1 MAGRPKTPKSLKII
15 QGTFRKD
22 QDHNE
27 IEVTSGIPACPSW
40 INGSGKK
47 YWSEIAPI
55 LEENNLLSVCDLSTF
70 SLHCDSMGL
79 FVEIAERIESVDELI
94 TVTPQGFEVQGVLI
108 QIRNKLWDQ
117 VLKSGA
123 AFGHSP
129 QARSSIK
136 AEPKADK
143 KANKFDDI

>member
-1 MAGRPKTPKSLKII
+1 MARPRKPTALKIVTGTNRPDRNEPEI
-15 QGTFRKD
+15 Q
-22 QDHNE
+22 
-27 IEVTSGIPACPSW
+27 VTSGIPECPSW

-129 QARSSIK
+129 QSRSSIK
-136 AEPKADK
+136 AEPKTEK
-143 KANKFDDI
+143 KVNEFDDI

>member
-1 MAGRPKTPKSLKII
+1 MAGRPKTPKALKIV
-15 QGTFRKD
+15 QGTYRKD

-27 IEVTSGIPACPSW
+27 IQVDAGIPDCPKW
-40 INGSGKK
+40 LNASGKK

-55 LEENNLLSVCDLSTF
+55 LEQNNLLSVCDLSTF

-79 FVEIAERIESVDELI
+79 FIEIAERIESVDELMTI
-94 TVTPQGFEVQGVLI
+94 TPQGFEVQGVLI

-117 VLKSGA
+117 VVKSGA

-129 QARSSIK
+129 QSRSSIK
-136 AEPKADK
+136 AEPKTEK
-143 KANKFDDI
+143 KVNSFDGI

>member
-1 MAGRPKTPKSLKII
+1 MARPRKPTALKII
-15 QGTFRKD
+15 TGTNRPD
-22 QDHNE
+22 RNAPE
-27 IEVTSGIPACPSW
+27 IQVDAGIPDCPKW
-40 INGSGKK
+40 LNASGKK
-47 YWSEIAPI
+47 YWAEIAPI
-55 LEENNLLSVCDLSTF
+55 LEKNNLLSVCDLSTF

-94 TVTPQGFEVQGVLI
+94 TMTPQGFEVQGVLI

-129 QARSSIK
+129 QSRSSIK
-136 AEPKADK
+136 AEPKAEK
-143 KANKFDDI
+143 KVNSFDGI